1 MRVAFVGASSV
12 AIATARSLL
21 RRGHDVVIVDTDREK
36 LDRIAETLEGGFL
49 HGDGTRPAV
58 LRELDPKGTDVL
70 LCLTGSDQVNLIAS
84 LVGRSLGFRRVV
96 TRIDDD
102 EFEHIAI
109 ELGLD
114 DTIVPAQMVSRSL
127 ADMIEGRDILEL
139 SAALKGDAA
148 FFVFVAG
155 EKDAGQIDELGLP
168 ARARV
173 THLYREGALTIA
185 EPETQLRKGDE
196 VVVVAHREELQELEK
211 RWGATS
217 RPS

>member
-1 MRVAFVGASSV
+1 MRVAFVGASSLS
-12 AIATARSLL
+12 IATAQALS
-21 RRGHDVVIVDTDREK
+21 RRGHDVVIVDSDREK
-36 LDRIAETLEGGFL
+36 LDRIAESLEGGFL

-58 LRELDPKGTDVL
+58 LRELDPKDTDVL

-109 ELGLD
+109 ELGLE
-114 DTIVPAQMVSRSL
+114 DTVVPSQMVSRSL
-127 ADMIEGRDILEL
+127 ADMVEGRGIVEL

-155 EKDAGQIDELGLP
+155 ERDAGRIDALALP
-168 ARARV
+168 ERARV
-173 THLYREGALTIA
+173 THFYREDGLTIA
-185 EPETQLRKGDE
+185 EPEMQLQKGDE
-196 VVVVAHREELQELEK
+196 VVVVAHREQLHELEK
-211 RWGATS
+211 RWGATK